1 MFAVS
6 KSSIF
11 RDVDKLSPR
20 YVPRVLHFR
29 EEQMGLLSGFFE
41 SALDNVEGAHL
52 RSVQLVGPVGTGKT
66 STAIRFGDMLVER
79 ASKEKVGLKHVYLNG
94 KMDGTNRYTLYRR
107 LLAAVAPDM
116 ATRSLSP
123 EEMLRQLVNFLRDE
137 GQYLLITM
145 DEIGYFCTHSNEP
158 LVYNLTRLNELT
170 IPDPC
175 RVIGVIFVA
184 RDLTFYE
191 RLDASELSTLG
202 KLVIRF
208 PHYSGQQI
216 REILDV
222 RVKEAFKPG
231 RVGDD
236 LIDFVSDVTES
247 PPINGDLRVALD
259 LLYYS
264 GMLAEREGY
273 DRVLPEHLRR
283 VLGETHPS
291 ITTEDILYLSDAGKM
306 ILLGMVRSLQ
316 ASKVPYVVGL
326 REIREDYKVVCEEY
340 GVKPVEDVEEEVQ
353 ELIDR
358 GIVDMKSL
366 AKFGISGVSA
376 EDLERFLN
384 GIMQRLKNG
393 LGEE

>member
-1 MFAVS
+1 VFAVS

-11 RDVDKLSPR
+11 KDVDKLSPR
-20 YVPRVLHFR
+20 YVPRVLHYR
-29 EEQMGLLSGFFE
+29 EEQIGLLSSFIE
-41 SALDNVEGAHL
+41 TALDNVERVHL
-52 RSVQLVGPVGTGKT
+52 RVVQLVGPVGTGKT
-66 STAIRFGDMLVER
+66 STAIRFGNMLQ
-79 ASKEKVGLKHVYLNG
+79 EKALKLKIRLKHVYLNG

-107 LLAAVAPDM
+107 LLSAVVPDM

-123 EEMLRQLVNFLRDE
+123 EEMLRQLMNFLRGED
-137 GQYLLITM
+137 QYLLITM

-175 RVIGVIFVA
+175 RVIGVIFIA

-202 KLVIRF
+202 RLVITF
-208 PHYSGQQI
+208 PRYTEQQI
-216 REILDV
+216 GDILEV
-222 RVKEAFKPG
+222 RVEEAFKPG
-231 RVGDD
+231 TVGDD
-236 LIDFVSDVTES
+236 LIDFVSDVTAS
-247 PPINGDLRVALD
+247 SPINGDLRVALD

-273 DRVLPEHLRR
+273 ERVLPEHVRK

-306 ILLGMVRSLQ
+306 ILLGMVRALQ
-316 ASKVPYVVGL
+316 ASRVPYIGL
-326 REIREDYKVVCEEY
+326 REIREDYEVVCEEY
-340 GVKPVEDVEEEVQ
+340 GVKRVEDVEEEIQ

-366 AKFGISGVSA
+366 TKFGISGVSA
-376 EDLERFLN
+376 GDLERFLN